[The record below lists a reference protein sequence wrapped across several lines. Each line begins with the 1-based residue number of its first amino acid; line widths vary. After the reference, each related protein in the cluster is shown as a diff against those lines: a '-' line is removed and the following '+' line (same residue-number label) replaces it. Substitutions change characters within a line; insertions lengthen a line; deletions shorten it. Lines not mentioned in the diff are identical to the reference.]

1 MSYDPAENSFVV
13 NSASVLYMRA
23 FRTDVIFT
31 FFLLVVPSK
40 NRNQTVVLQGMRR
53 QIQLQM
59 PSQLERQMH
68 LLVQRQVMIQIQL
81 QFLLSLAQHH
91 QSQEVLLL
99 QRKHLLIIPPFHKTT
114 VPPRQLESSQLITML
129 LPVILQQEVLELAF
143 QVIPLRM

>member
-1 MSYDPAENSFVV
+1 MSYDLPEKSFVV

-23 FRTDVIFT
+23 LRTDVIFT

-40 NRNQTVVLQGMRR
+40 NRNQTVVLQGMGR
-53 QIQLQM
+53 QIQLQI
-59 PSQLERQMH
+59 PSHLERQIH

-91 QSQEVLLL
+91 QSQEVMLLRRMH
-99 QRKHLLIIPPFHKTT
+99 QLIIPT

-143 QVIPLRM
+143 QVIPLWM

>member
-1 MSYDPAENSFVV
+1 MSYDPAENSSVV
-13 NSASVLYMRA
+13 NSASVLYMKA

-68 LLVQRQVMIQIQL
+68 LLVQRQVMIQL

-91 QSQEVLLL
+91 QSQEVMLL
-99 QRKHLLIIPPFHKTT
+99 QRMHQFIIPPLHKTT
-114 VPPRQLESSQLITML
+114 VPPRQLESSQLITMF

>member
-1 MSYDPAENSFVV
+1 MSYDLPEKSFVV

-23 FRTDVIFT
+23 LRTNVIFT

-59 PSQLERQMH
+59 PSQLERQIH

-91 QSQEVLLL
+91 HSQEVMLLRRMH
-99 QRKHLLIIPPFHKTT
+99 QLIIPPLHKTT

-129 LPVILQQEVLELAF
+129 QQEVLELAF
-143 QVIPLRM
+143 QVIPLWM